1 MNMFFSIF
9 YYRLILLLLDRSNIF
24 FMLIFPLIL
33 ITGLGMMLNDIMSP
47 NSLLVAEPLAVVYES
62 GADSVLATEFADF
75 IQTPEINEILTF
87 TDYKSYD
94 EAKTAYQSGA
104 VSGIVVVDAGENN
117 LKIDVQ
123 TAEPDGMIGSISQSV
138 FSSFASMS
146 NAVMQVYMNGGTVDT
161 STFADSY
168 IANETLAWQKK
179 VPNAYEYYMVTN
191 LVMTALFAAFYALN
205 ILEDNEISQ
214 GIGVRLRTTPIPMWV
229 NILGQLSAALL
240 VISVQMGLIV
250 LFAHF
255 VLGAYVGA
263 NIGLVAL
270 LLVVTALLGLGIG
283 SMFAAIRSMTMASR
297 LNVLRTSLILLTFL
311 AGGYV
316 AGIEN
321 VLLSAA
327 PFLQYVLPS
336 FLAQNALFEVIF
348 FENIAVYW
356 QNLAILAVM
365 AAAALTLG
373 ITLAR
378 RKL

>member
-1 MNMFFSIF
+1 MFISIF
-9 YYRLILLLLDRSNIF
+9 YYRLLLLLRDRSNIF

-47 NSLLVAEPLAVVYES
+47 NSLLVAEPFAVVYENKTN
-62 GADSVLATEFADF
+62 SVLETEFADF
-75 IQTPEINEILTF
+75 LQNREITEMLTF
-87 TDYKSYD
+87 SDYDNYD
-94 EAKTAYQSGA
+94 EAKAAYQSGK
-104 VSGIVVVDAGENN
+104 VSGIVVVKSVENG
-117 LKIDVQ
+117 LTIDVQ
-123 TAEPDGMIGSISQSV
+123 TAEPTGMIGKISQSI
-138 FSSFASMS
+138 FGSFASMS
-146 NAVMQVYMNGGTVDT
+146 NAVMQVYMNGGIVDT
-161 STFADSY
+161 STFQDSY

-214 GIGVRLRTTPIPMWV
+214 GIGVRLRTTPIPMWM
-229 NILGQLSAALL
+229 NIMGQLSAALL
-240 VISVQMGLIV
+240 VILVQMGIIV

-255 VLGAYVGA
+255 VLGAYVGT

-270 LLVVTALLGLGIG
+270 LLLVTALLGLGIG

-297 LNVLRTSLILLTFL
+297 LNVLRTTLILLTFL

-321 VLLSAA
+321 VLLSVA
-327 PFLQYVLPS
+327 PFLEYILPS
-336 FLAQNALFEVIF
+336 FLAQNALFEAIF

-356 QNLAILAVM
+356 QNLGILAVM
-365 AAAALTLG
+365 AVAALTLG